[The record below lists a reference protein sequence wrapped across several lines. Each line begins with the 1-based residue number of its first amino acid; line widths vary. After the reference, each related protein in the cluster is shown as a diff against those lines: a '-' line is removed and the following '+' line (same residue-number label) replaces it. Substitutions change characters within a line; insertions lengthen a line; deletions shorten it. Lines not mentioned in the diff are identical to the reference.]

1 MRRSLEGHGMKP
13 RVRVRVR
20 VLQGLLPVSILL
32 SLSPESFFTPRSVCG
47 LGPSQVGDVIF

>member
-20 VLQGLLPVSILL
+20 VLSRLVTCFHPVVPV
-32 SLSPESFFTPRSVCG
+32 PESFFTPRSVCG